1 MAPAALVTGGAHR
14 VGRAISL
21 ALAEAG
27 YDIALHHRG
36 SGAAAQA
43 AAAEIAA
50 LGRRAVP
57 LAAELTDE
65 SAVRALPGRAAAELG
80 PLTLLVN
87 CASLF
92 HDDRF
97 GGLERAV
104 WDAHMA
110 VNLRAPLVL
119 AEAFAAALPDAVA
132 DGEGCIINILDQ
144 RVLKPNPQFFSY
156 ALSKAALWNATRMMA
171 QALAPRIR
179 VNAVAPGPTLA
190 SIHQDAEEFAREAA
204 ATPLGHGSPP
214 QEIAAAV
221 VYLAGARAIT
231 GQTLAV
237 DGGQHIAWRTPDIVS
252 D

>member
-1 MAPAALVTGGAHR
+1 M
-14 VGRAISL
+14 
-21 ALAEAG
+21 
-27 YDIALHHRG
+27 
-36 SGAAAQA
+36 
-43 AAAEIAA
+43 
-50 LGRRAVP
+50 
-57 LAAELTDE
+57 
-65 SAVRALPGRAAAELG
+65 
-80 PLTLLVN
+80 
-87 CASLF
+87 
-92 HDDRF
+92 
-97 GGLERAV
+97 
-104 WDAHMA
+104 
-110 VNLRAPLVL
+110 L
-119 AEAFAAALPDAVA
+119 AEAFAAAVA

-221 VYLAGARAIT
+221 VYLAGARAVT

-237 DGGQHIAWRTPDIVS
+237 DGGQHLAWRTPDIVS